1 MKKHKILM
9 LSDMQLCT
17 SGVGTQSRWLING
30 LLSTG
35 KYRFLCLGAAIKHQT
50 YDLVTVNDDFKIL
63 PVDGFGTK
71 ELLRQLLVT
80 EKPDCILLF
89 TDPRFFIWVWE
100 MEDEIHQV
108 CPIAYNHLWDNLP
121 YPKFNEK
128 YYKATDLLN
137 CINWTTY
144 QFLKERFPEKT
155 FYIPHALPEEV
166 YNPIPID
173 QQRENKKRLFG
184 NPDRFVGLWVNRNA
198 KRKMPGDIMLAW
210 KMFADELENKHGVKD
225 PLLVMHTDPN
235 DQEGPN
241 LHAIANDLNMTN
253 IVSFSNQRI
262 DFGQMNGLYNSVD
275 FVINRSSAEGF
286 GLGTLEAMYAGKPI
300 IALKTGGLTRQVQ
313 NPYTGEEYGVAVD
326 VEVQSLIGTQMVPY
340 IYEDHVSNETMA
352 KAFMKMYEFGPE
364 KRIELGLKGREY
376 VKEEYSM
383 TNLVSK
389 WDATLENLI
398 LTWKDKRENFE
409 VISV

>member
-1 MKKHKILM
+1 M
-9 LSDMQLCT
+9 LSDHQLCT

-35 KYRFLCLGAAIKHQT
+35 KYRFLCLGAAIKHNN

-89 TDPRFFIWVWE
+89 TDPRFFTWVWE

-166 YNPIPID
+166 YQPIPVD

-184 NPDRFVGLWVNRNA
+184 NADRFVGLWVNRNA

-210 KMFADELENKHGVKD
+210 KMFADELEKKHGVKD

-241 LHAIANDLNMTN
+241 LHGIVNDLNMTN
-253 IVSFSNQRI
+253 IVSFSTQRI
-262 DFGQMNGLYNSVD
+262 DFGQLNAMYNSVD

-383 TNLVSK
+383 TNLISK

-398 LTWKDKRENFE
+398 LTWKDKRESFE

>member
-9 LSDMQLCT
+9 LSDHPLCT
-17 SGVGTQSRWLING
+17 SGVGTQSRWLINA

-50 YDLVTVNDDFKIL
+50 YDIVNVNEDFKIL

-71 ELLRQLLVT
+71 ELLRQLLIT

-144 QFLKERFPEKT
+144 EFLKERFPEKT

-166 YNPIPID
+166 YHPTPVE
-173 QQRENKKRLFG
+173 QQRENKKKLFG

-210 KMFADELENKHGVKD
+210 KMFADELSNKHGVKD

-235 DQEGPN
+235 DMEGPN
-241 LHAIANDLNMTN
+241 LVAIANDLNMTN
-253 IVSFSNQRI
+253 IVSFSTQRI
-262 DFGQMNGLYNSVD
+262 DFNQLNGLYNSVD

-326 VEVQSLIGTQMVPY
+326 VEVKSLIGTQMVPY

-383 TNLVSK
+383 TNLASK